1 MGNCC
6 GQDQGNTLELH
17 LSHKNNMNDKEK
29 AERSKKGFNSYRY
42 GERSSLLKNK
52 ESINFEVEKNNFTL
66 LINDLISRHNFIDI
80 EYSTRESRLHKERF
94 VERLRSDQLFNIII
108 SHKNDFTNSDYVF
121 YDLRINKKETYIKVA
136 KHLNYLVKELQ
147 IASTSIIKKIKK
159 FLHGKKLIVLI
170 DKTDS
175 IVEVEELLVFLSRN
189 EFNCKVK
196 LLDTDLNKEAS
207 LSTNAISGF
216 LDKRIGRHL
225 PYIFANL
232 QHYQH
237 LGSNKFVFL
246 NYNFS
251 IEEFFSKEK
260 ESNMFTCVPDI
271 HNFIEFF
278 NLNVFVLFTAD
289 NDIIKRIYNLHD
301 KIIYLSQ
308 SILIDS
314 VSSKEKVASKASEIL
329 DSISRMLCAIDDE
342 NSGLILID
350 KNIKPEVLNLLMY
363 ILIRKLFKV
372 PVRIINTILQDNP
385 IFYKN
390 FIESFDR
397 NQEEME
403 EFVIKNFD
411 VLEKSV
417 LEKSVNKTDLNEN
430 MSELMH
436 DLENKVSQINIYYY

>member
-17 LSHKNNMNDKEK
+17 LSHKNNMNEKVEK
-29 AERSKKGFNSYRY
+29 AKKGFNAYRY

-52 ESINFEVEKNNFTL
+52 ESINFEVEKNTFTL
-66 LINDLISRHNFIDI
+66 LINDIISRHNFIDI

-108 SHKNDFTNSDYVF
+108 SHNDDFTNSEYLF
-121 YDLRINKKETYIKVA
+121 YDLRSNKRETYIKIA

-147 IASTSIIKKIKK
+147 IASTSIVKKVKK
-159 FLHGKKLIVLI
+159 FLNGKKLIVLI

-175 IVEVEELLVFLSRN
+175 IVEIEELLVFLSRN

-207 LSTNAISGF
+207 LSTTAFSGY
-216 LDKRIGRHL
+216 LDKRIGSHL

-237 LGSNKFVFL
+237 LGSNKFIFL

-251 IEEFFSKEK
+251 IEDFCSKEK

-271 HNFIEFF
+271 NNFIDYFS
-278 NLNVFVLFTAD
+278 LNSFILITAD
-289 NDIIKRIYNLHD
+289 KEITKKIYNLHD

-308 SILIDS
+308 SIIIDNIN
-314 VSSKEKVASKASEIL
+314 SKEKIVSKAPELL
-329 DSISRMLCAIDDE
+329 DAISRLLCAIEDE
-342 NSGLILID
+342 NSALILID
-350 KNIKPEVLNLLMY
+350 KNIKLEVLNIIMY
-363 ILIRKLFKV
+363 LFIRKLLKV
-372 PVRIINTILQDNP
+372 PAKMINTILQDNP
-385 IFYKN
+385 VFYKN

-403 EFVIKNFD
+403 EFMNKNFD
-411 VLEKSV
+411 VLERSI

-430 MSELMH
+430 YSELVN
-436 DLENKVSQINIYYY
+436 DFENKVSLINN